1 MASIIRWI
9 KAHWPSQRRLVQL
22 YAAVL
27 YNAHVKGFIRGEI
40 YTGPA
45 KALCVPGLNCYSC
58 PGAVGACPLGTLQNA
73 LAASSQRAPWY
84 VLGILLVY
92 GVTLG
97 RTVCGWLCPV
107 GWIQE
112 LLHKLPLPKLKKGRW
127 SHALGYLRYWILAAL
142 VVAMPLWYAVKD
154 VPLPA
159 FCKYVC
165 PAGTLEGARN
175 LLAHPANADAFSMLG
190 LLFTRKWI
198 VLILFIVSAA
208 FIYRAFCRFICPL
221 GAIYGLFNR
230 ISLLGVRVEAASCT
244 SCGRCVSACK
254 MDVRKVGDEGCIHC
268 GECIDACPEKAIRFQ
283 AGKWVLRKNEGVKE
297 GAANEKL

>member
-1 MASIIRWI
+1 MAKLISWM
-9 KAHWPSQRRLVQL
+9 KAHRPSQRRLVQL

-27 YNAHVKGFIRGEI
+27 YNAHVKGFIKGEI

-45 KALCVPGLNCYSC
+45 KALCVPGLNCY
-58 PGAVGACPLGTLQNA
+58 
-73 LAASSQRAPWY
+73 
-84 VLGILLVY
+84 
-92 GVTLG
+92 LG

-112 LLHKLPLPKLKKGRW
+112 LLHKLPLPKIKKGRW
-127 SHALGYLRYWILAAL
+127 SRSLGLLRYWVLGMF

-175 LLAHPANADAFSMLG
+175 LLAHPQNADLFSMLG

-198 VLILFIVSAA
+198 ILILFIVSAA
-208 FIYRAFCRFICPL
+208 FIYRAFCRFVCPL

-230 ISLLGVRVEAASCT
+230 VSLLGVRVEAASC
-244 SCGRCVSACK
+244 SQCGRCVSVCK
-254 MDVRKVGDEGCIHC
+254 MDVRRVGDAGCIHC
-268 GECIDACPEKAIRFQ
+268 GECIDACPDKAIRFM
-283 AGKWVLRKNEGVKE
+283 AGKWVLKKNEITKE
-297 GAANEKL
+297 ASANEKS